1 MVLDQKNNFNLISLS
16 NPTTSLLDNVWIL
29 QLIML
34 ITSESYG
41 VKSTLLC
48 DWRKKLETSTK
59 AIRCKTKNNCDLQLV
74 SWIFFP
80 RFKQFPCL
88 YFDSW
93 LVNNNANLCS
103 DLPLGL
109 LCFLI
114 FRHSIESALIMAL
127 IAKIDQIHT
136 LNMRGSNHV
145 IFALKDTPWD

>member
-59 AIRCKTKNNCDLQLV
+59 AIRCKTKNNCDLRLV

-136 LNMRGSNHV
+136 FNMRGSNHV

>member
-1 MVLDQKNNFNLISLS
+1 MDITRRNY
-16 NPTTSLLDNVWIL
+16 
-29 QLIML
+29 ML

-103 DLPLGL
+103 DLPPGL